1 MQIRYLSAC
10 LMLLLNAPLHANEV
24 KEQTIKPLCEPSKDQ
39 HCNTDDIERITVKGQ
54 YIGIE
59 VPEVIGRAYL
69 DRNFIEATPKGNGDI
84 NELIGLLP
92 GVLLSESH
100 FSIDSLAEVS
110 APEISISGAKP
121 WQTGFMIDGMNYNN
135 RLDPASSSR
144 ISASENDVYGGVQ
157 SMNVNSQL
165 VESIT
170 VYDHNIPADYGD
182 FSGGVID
189 AETISPFSKD
199 TKISLGVRTNQSD
212 WGEYH
217 IIRGEDNDNDNPLA
231 EQEALEPPVF
241 EKTDIDLMLQ
251 KRINDKHA
259 LLFNLSYLKSDI
271 SSISLQEMKTE
282 HRENI
287 NGLLKYSYRDG
298 WVDALDLT
306 FLYAPYKSQ
315 SFLDDVLDSDYEID
329 GGNTGFIANLSEETS
344 LGFWR
349 SEFNASQSDNNRSAP
364 AHFYQWLQAKG
375 KEWGQYADQETG
387 GEDGSVILLSEIG
400 GYGNLENTQTTF
412 NWRNSLT
419 LNRKNWGKTEHA
431 IRIGAEL
438 NHQNVE
444 RNRAQNYYKY
454 DSPVQYSSSQ
464 NSLNCS
470 GYTIDCIEESFYVD
484 LDTLAEQL
492 GGSIDFNNPEH
503 LLAYSNN
510 VASTAQ
516 YFNSR
521 LVTPSEQID
530 VSLNKAALYATD
542 VITWKQFD
550 FHLGVRYDYD
560 DFFKNHN
567 IAPRLSMG
575 YDVFNDG
582 NTLLT
587 AGLNRYYDAGLLAYK
602 IKEQQKFAYRE
613 YRPIQNGYLQ
623 AWLPSSYTGN
633 FRYIY
638 DDVKSPY
645 DDEVA
650 LGIRHATENFGNLS
664 LKYVKRF
671 KHDQLARNEETNLH
685 NDGYKY
691 ITMEN
696 TGTGESERYSVSW
709 DAKFGDH
716 SLWANISYSENSES
730 NTDYTATPD
739 NTPIESL
746 VYYKDQIISLS
757 ELNTIKANFGRP
769 VAANFG
775 WNTFWTDNL
784 STGLT
789 ATYSGSYTTAV
800 LGSGSRV
807 IGVESECSGCES
819 INTAI
824 PIYKDYEY
832 KARVMV
838 SLNTSWE
845 YQITQKQ
852 SLQLRVDIS
861 NLFNARTYSI
871 IEGKSGVE
879 PGRMFWL
886 GVTYNYE

>member
-1 MQIRYLSAC
+1 MQMRYLSAC
-10 LMLLLNAPLHANEV
+10 LMLLLNAPIHANEV
-24 KEQTIKPLCEPSKDQ
+24 KQQATNPQCNDKNNKQCSDQ
-39 HCNTDDIERITVKGQ
+39 EVERITIKGQ

-84 NELIGLLP
+84 NELIALLP
-92 GVLLSESH
+92 GVQLSEDYY
-100 FSIDSLAEVS
+100 SIDNLAEIS

-135 RLDPASSSR
+135 RLDPASASR
-144 ISASENDVYGGVQ
+144 IGASENEVSGGVQ
-157 SMNVNSQL
+157 SMNINSQI

-170 VYDHNIPADYGD
+170 VYDHNIPADFGD

-189 AETISPFSKD
+189 AETISAFSRE
-199 TKISLGVRTNQSD
+199 TRVSLGIRGNRSD

-217 IIRGEDNDNDNPLA
+217 IIDNDEPDDTA
-231 EQEALEPPVF
+231 EGKDALEPPTY
-241 EKTDIDLMLQ
+241 EKTNIDFSIQ
-251 KRINDKHA
+251 KELTDKHA
-259 LLFNLSYLKSDI
+259 LLLSVSYLKSDI
-271 SSISLQEMKTE
+271 SDVSLSAQKVES
-282 HRENI
+282 RENI
-287 NGLLKYSYRDG
+287 NALLKYSYRDG
-298 WVDALDLT
+298 WVDSLDLSVM
-306 FLYAPYKSQ
+306 YAPYTSDSYLK
-315 SFLDDVLDSDYEID
+315 DVLNSDYQVE
-329 GGNTGFIANLSEETS
+329 GGSFGFTANLGEETRFGHFS
-344 LGFWR
+344 
-349 SEFNASQSDNNRSAP
+349 SKFNMSQSDNNRTGP
-364 AHFYQWLQAKG
+364 AHFYTWLQAKG
-375 KEWGQYADQETG
+375 KEWGQLADQSPDSTPV
-387 GEDGSVILLSEIG
+387 SRYG
-400 GYGNLENTQTTF
+400 GYGNLDNTQTSF

-419 LNRKNWGKTEHA
+419 LERKSWGNTEHA
-431 IRIGAEL
+431 IRVGAEL
-438 NHQNVE
+438 NHQNYE
-444 RNRAQNYYKY
+444 RTRQQNYYKY
-454 DSPVQYSSSQ
+454 DSPIQYSSTNAQ
-464 NSLNCS
+464 LNCS
-470 GYTIDCIEESFYVD
+470 GYTLDCIEQNFYVD

-510 VASTAQ
+510 VATTAQ

-587 AGLNRYYDAGLLAYK
+587 AGLNRYYDAGLLGYK

-645 DDEVA
+645 DDEIA
-650 LGIRHATENFGNLS
+650 LGLRHATEDFGNFA
-664 LKYVKRF
+664 LKYVHRNK
-671 KHDQLARNEETNLH
+671 KEQLARNEETNLK
-685 NDGYKY
+685 NDGFKY
-691 ITMEN
+691 ITIYN
-696 TGTGESERYSVSW
+696 NGTGESERYSLSW

-716 SLWANISYSENSES
+716 SIWANASYSQNSES
-730 NTDYTATPD
+730 NSDYTATPD
-739 NTPIESL
+739 NTPVETL
-746 VYYKDQIISLS
+746 VYYEGELMSLS
-757 ELNTIKANFGRP
+757 ELDTLKANFGRP
-769 VAANFG
+769 VTANFG
-775 WNTFWTDNL
+775 WNANWTDTF

-789 ATYSGSYTTAV
+789 ATYSGSYTTAIK
-800 LGSGSRV
+800 SSNDQR
-807 IGVESECSGCES
+807 IGIGSECATCGS
-819 INTAI
+819 TD
-824 PIYKDYEY
+824 IYISKYEAHTFD
-832 KARVMV
+832 ARIIFAL
-838 SLNTSWE
+838 SSRWE
-845 YQITQKQ
+845 YQVSQSQ
-852 SLQLRVDIS
+852 SLEVRLDIS
-861 NLFNARTYSI
+861 NLFNARSHAIT
-871 IEGKSGVE
+871 EGNSGIE

-886 GVTYNYE
+886 GVSYNYE

>member
-1 MQIRYLSAC
+1 MQMRYLSAC
-10 LMLLLNAPLHANEV
+10 LMLLLNATIHANEV
-24 KEQTIKPLCEPSKDQ
+24 KQQATNPQCNDKNNKQCSDQ
-39 HCNTDDIERITVKGQ
+39 EVERITIKGQ

-84 NELIGLLP
+84 NELIALLP
-92 GVLLSESH
+92 GVQLSEDYY
-100 FSIDSLAEVS
+100 SIDNLAEIS

-135 RLDPASSSR
+135 RLDPASASR
-144 ISASENDVYGGVQ
+144 IGASENEVSGGVQ
-157 SMNVNSQL
+157 SMNINSQI

-170 VYDHNIPADYGD
+170 VYDHNIPADFGD

-189 AETISPFSKD
+189 AETISAFSRE
-199 TKISLGVRTNQSD
+199 TRVSLGIRGNRSD

-217 IIRGEDNDNDNPLA
+217 IIDNDEPDDTA
-231 EQEALEPPVF
+231 EGKDALEPPTY
-241 EKTDIDLMLQ
+241 EKTNIDFSIQ
-251 KRINDKHA
+251 KELTDKHA
-259 LLFNLSYLKSDI
+259 LLLSVSYLKSDI
-271 SSISLQEMKTE
+271 SDVSLSAQKVES
-282 HRENI
+282 RENI
-287 NGLLKYSYRDG
+287 NALLKYSYRDG
-298 WVDALDLT
+298 WVDSLDLSVM
-306 FLYAPYKSQ
+306 YAPYTSDSYLK
-315 SFLDDVLDSDYEID
+315 DVLNSDYQVE
-329 GGNTGFIANLSEETS
+329 GGSFGFTANLGEETRFGHFS
-344 LGFWR
+344 
-349 SEFNASQSDNNRSAP
+349 SKFNMSQSDNNRTGP
-364 AHFYQWLQAKG
+364 AHFYTWLQAKG
-375 KEWGQYADQETG
+375 KEWGQLADQSPDSTPV
-387 GEDGSVILLSEIG
+387 SRYG
-400 GYGNLENTQTTF
+400 GYGNLDNTQTSF

-419 LNRKNWGKTEHA
+419 LERKSWGNTEHA
-431 IRIGAEL
+431 IRVGAEL
-438 NHQNVE
+438 NHQNYE
-444 RNRAQNYYKY
+444 RTRQQNYYKY
-454 DSPVQYSSSQ
+454 DSPIQYSSTNAQ
-464 NSLNCS
+464 LNCS
-470 GYTIDCIEESFYVD
+470 GYTLDCVEQNFYVD

-510 VASTAQ
+510 VATTAQ

-587 AGLNRYYDAGLLAYK
+587 AGLNRYYDAGLLGYK

-645 DDEVA
+645 DDEIA
-650 LGIRHATENFGNLS
+650 LGLRHATEDFGNFA
-664 LKYVKRF
+664 LKYVHRNK
-671 KHDQLARNEETNLH
+671 KEQLARNEETNLK
-685 NDGYKY
+685 NDGFKY
-691 ITMEN
+691 ITIYN
-696 TGTGESERYSVSW
+696 NGTGESERYSLSW

-716 SLWANISYSENSES
+716 SIWANASYSQNSES
-730 NTDYTATPD
+730 NSDYTATPD
-739 NTPIESL
+739 NTPVETL
-746 VYYKDQIISLS
+746 VYYEGELMSLS
-757 ELNTIKANFGRP
+757 ELDTLKANFGRP
-769 VAANFG
+769 VTANFG
-775 WNTFWTDNL
+775 WNANWTDTF

-789 ATYSGSYTTAV
+789 ATYSGSYTTAIK
-800 LGSGSRV
+800 SSNDQR
-807 IGVESECSGCES
+807 IGIGSECATCGS
-819 INTAI
+819 TD
-824 PIYKDYEY
+824 IYISKYEAHTFD
-832 KARVMV
+832 ARIIFAL
-838 SLNTSWE
+838 SSRWE
-845 YQITQKQ
+845 YQVSQSQ
-852 SLQLRVDIS
+852 SLEVRLDIS
-861 NLFNARTYSI
+861 NLFNARSHAIT
-871 IEGKSGVE
+871 EGNSGIE

-886 GVTYNYE
+886 GVSYNYE

>member
-1 MQIRYLSAC
+1 MQMRYLSAC
-10 LMLLLNAPLHANEV
+10 LMLLLNAPIHANEV
-24 KEQTIKPLCEPSKDQ
+24 KQQATNPQCNDKNNKQCSDQ
-39 HCNTDDIERITVKGQ
+39 EVERITIKGQ

-84 NELIGLLP
+84 NELIALLP
-92 GVLLSESH
+92 GVQLSEDYY
-100 FSIDSLAEVS
+100 SIDNLAEIS

-135 RLDPASSSR
+135 RLDPASASR
-144 ISASENDVYGGVQ
+144 IGASENEVSGGVQ
-157 SMNVNSQL
+157 SMNINSQI

-170 VYDHNIPADYGD
+170 VYDHNIPADFGD

-189 AETISPFSKD
+189 AETISAFSRE
-199 TKISLGVRTNQSD
+199 TRVSLGIRGNRSD

-217 IIRGEDNDNDNPLA
+217 IIDNDEPDDTA
-231 EQEALEPPVF
+231 EGKDALEPPTY
-241 EKTDIDLMLQ
+241 EKTNIDFSIQ
-251 KRINDKHA
+251 KELTDKHA
-259 LLFNLSYLKSDI
+259 LLLSVSYLKSDI
-271 SSISLQEMKTE
+271 SDVSLSAQKVES
-282 HRENI
+282 RENI
-287 NGLLKYSYRDG
+287 NALLKYSYRDG
-298 WVDALDLT
+298 WVDSLDLSVM
-306 FLYAPYKSQ
+306 YAPYTSDSYLK
-315 SFLDDVLDSDYEID
+315 DVLNSDYQVE
-329 GGNTGFIANLSEETS
+329 GGSFGFTANLGEETRFGHFS
-344 LGFWR
+344 
-349 SEFNASQSDNNRSAP
+349 SKFNMSQSDNNRTGP
-364 AHFYQWLQAKG
+364 AHFYTWLQAKG
-375 KEWGQYADQETG
+375 KEWGQLADQSPDSTPV
-387 GEDGSVILLSEIG
+387 SRYG
-400 GYGNLENTQTTF
+400 GYGNLDNTQTSF

-419 LNRKNWGKTEHA
+419 LERKSWGNTEHA
-431 IRIGAEL
+431 IRVGAEL
-438 NHQNVE
+438 NHQNYE
-444 RNRAQNYYKY
+444 RTRQQNYYKY
-454 DSPVQYSSSQ
+454 DSPIQYSSTNAQ
-464 NSLNCS
+464 LNCS
-470 GYTIDCIEESFYVD
+470 GYTLDCVEQNFYVD

-510 VASTAQ
+510 VATTAQ

-587 AGLNRYYDAGLLAYK
+587 AGLNRYYDAGLLGYK

-645 DDEVA
+645 DDEIA
-650 LGIRHATENFGNLS
+650 LGLRHATEDFGNFA
-664 LKYVKRF
+664 LKYVHRNK
-671 KHDQLARNEETNLH
+671 KEQLARNEETNLK
-685 NDGYKY
+685 NDGFKY
-691 ITMEN
+691 ITIYN
-696 TGTGESERYSVSW
+696 NGTGESERYSLSW

-716 SLWANISYSENSES
+716 SIWANASYSQNSES
-730 NTDYTATPD
+730 NSDYTATPD
-739 NTPIESL
+739 NTPVETL
-746 VYYKDQIISLS
+746 VYYEGELMSLS
-757 ELNTIKANFGRP
+757 ELDTLKANFGRP
-769 VAANFG
+769 VTANFG
-775 WNTFWTDNL
+775 WNANWTDTF

-789 ATYSGSYTTAV
+789 ATYSGSYTTAIK
-800 LGSGSRV
+800 SSNDQR
-807 IGVESECSGCES
+807 IGIGSECATCGS
-819 INTAI
+819 TD
-824 PIYKDYEY
+824 IYISKYEAHTFD
-832 KARVMV
+832 ARIIFAL
-838 SLNTSWE
+838 SSRWE
-845 YQITQKQ
+845 YQVSQSQ
-852 SLQLRVDIS
+852 SLEVRLDIS
-861 NLFNARTYSI
+861 NLFNARSHAIT
-871 IEGKSGVE
+871 EGNSGIE

-886 GVTYNYE
+886 GVSYNYE

>member
-1 MQIRYLSAC
+1 MQMRYLSAC
-10 LMLLLNAPLHANEV
+10 LMLLLNAPIHANEV
-24 KEQTIKPLCEPSKDQ
+24 KQQATNPQCNDKNNKQCSDQ
-39 HCNTDDIERITVKGQ
+39 EVERITIKGQ

-84 NELIGLLP
+84 NELIALLP
-92 GVLLSESH
+92 GVQLSEDYY
-100 FSIDSLAEVS
+100 SIDNLAEIS

-135 RLDPASSSR
+135 RLDPASASR
-144 ISASENDVYGGVQ
+144 IGASENEVSGGVQ
-157 SMNVNSQL
+157 SMNINSQI

-170 VYDHNIPADYGD
+170 VYDHNIPADFGD

-189 AETISPFSKD
+189 AETISAFSRE
-199 TKISLGVRTNQSD
+199 TRVSLGIRGNRSD

-217 IIRGEDNDNDNPLA
+217 IIDNDEPDDTA
-231 EQEALEPPVF
+231 EGKDALEPPTY
-241 EKTDIDLMLQ
+241 EKTNIDFSIQ
-251 KRINDKHA
+251 KELTDKHA
-259 LLFNLSYLKSDI
+259 LLLSVSYLKSDI
-271 SSISLQEMKTE
+271 SDVSLSAQKVES
-282 HRENI
+282 RENI
-287 NGLLKYSYRDG
+287 NALLKYSYRDG
-298 WVDALDLT
+298 WVDSLDLSVM
-306 FLYAPYKSQ
+306 YAPYTSDSYLK
-315 SFLDDVLDSDYEID
+315 DVLNSDYQVE
-329 GGNTGFIANLSEETS
+329 GGSFGFTANLGEETRFGHFS
-344 LGFWR
+344 
-349 SEFNASQSDNNRSAP
+349 SKFNMSQSDNNRTGP
-364 AHFYQWLQAKG
+364 AHFYTWLQAKG
-375 KEWGQYADQETG
+375 KEWGQLADQSPDSTPV
-387 GEDGSVILLSEIG
+387 SRYG
-400 GYGNLENTQTTF
+400 GYGNLDNTQTSF

-419 LNRKNWGKTEHA
+419 LERKSWGNTEHA
-431 IRIGAEL
+431 IRVGAEL
-438 NHQNVE
+438 NHQNYE
-444 RNRAQNYYKY
+444 RTRQQNYYKY
-454 DSPVQYSSSQ
+454 DSPIQYSSTNAQ
-464 NSLNCS
+464 LNCS
-470 GYTIDCIEESFYVD
+470 GYTLDCVEQNFYVD

-510 VASTAQ
+510 VATTAQ

-587 AGLNRYYDAGLLAYK
+587 AGLNRYYDAGLLGYK

-645 DDEVA
+645 DDEIA
-650 LGIRHATENFGNLS
+650 LGLRHATEDFGNFA
-664 LKYVKRF
+664 LKYVHRNK
-671 KHDQLARNEETNLH
+671 KEQLARNEETNLK
-685 NDGYKY
+685 NDGFKY
-691 ITMEN
+691 ITIYN
-696 TGTGESERYSVSW
+696 NGTGESERYSLSW

-716 SLWANISYSENSES
+716 SIWANASYSQNSES
-730 NTDYTATPD
+730 NSDYTATPD
-739 NTPIESL
+739 NTPVETL
-746 VYYKDQIISLS
+746 VYYEGELMSLS
-757 ELNTIKANFGRP
+757 ELDTLKANFGRP
-769 VAANFG
+769 VTANFG
-775 WNTFWTDNL
+775 WNANWTDTF

-789 ATYSGSYTTAV
+789 ATYSGSYTTAIK
-800 LGSGSRV
+800 SSNDQR
-807 IGVESECSGCES
+807 IGIGSECAACGS
-819 INTAI
+819 TD
-824 PIYKDYEY
+824 IYISKYEAHTFD
-832 KARVMV
+832 ARIIFAL
-838 SLNTSWE
+838 SSRWE
-845 YQITQKQ
+845 YQVSQSQ
-852 SLQLRVDIS
+852 SLEVRLDIS
-861 NLFNARTYSI
+861 NLFNARSHAIT
-871 IEGKSGVE
+871 EGNSGIE

-886 GVTYNYE
+886 GVSYNYE